1 MEGHSGEMRRT
12 IYFAAALLVLT
23 ATACQSDEPPAPTAT
38 AEPLEQTAARW
49 LVEENHDAIQ
59 VGDVLVTAEWQEREK
74 TEDPEEADSMLEDRV
89 ALSVWDPADMDAPIQ
104 VLTKNTE
111 GRGYAWT
118 VDANFDGLPDLCWR
132 YRWGNQPTYS
142 YLWLWDPEAMQF
154 VKEPV
159 FAEISMPEADSVT
172 GVISG
177 WARSS
182 GAGTGLTTFYRWID
196 GRLTCVRRIEA
207 ELNAE
212 SEYTTLLLTV
222 EDWMDGALTEVY
234 REEFPEHNGYFG
246 NFFEVRQQWENLDYH
261 GATENAQES

>member
-1 MEGHSGEMRRT
+1 MEGHSGDMRRA

-49 LVEENHDAIQ
+49 LVEDNHDTVQ
-59 VGDVLVTAEWQEREK
+59 VGKVWVTAEWQEHEK
-74 TEDPEEADSMLEDRV
+74 TEDSEGVDSILGYRV
-89 ALSVWDPADMDAPIQ
+89 TLSVWNPENMDAPIQ

-111 GRGYAWT
+111 GCGCAWT
-118 VDANFDGLPDLCWR
+118 VDANFDGWEDLCWQ
-132 YRWGNQPTYS
+132 YFLGNQPTYS
-142 YLWLWDPEAMQF
+142 YLWLWDPEQGQF
-154 VKEPV
+154 VEEPV
-159 FAEISMPEADSVT
+159 FAEISMPEVNSAT